1 MCDFA
6 LHLEQS
12 GTVNLTRFFDEQ
24 GNLVRVEARA
34 DMSYL
39 IRNTQTGRTLTE
51 EDHFARHADLVS
63 SEVWD
68 TSQSWHDRDENGRLV
83 RTGVGL
89 IAFDYTTGDVFRETP
104 DAKSDSVTTIFPAL
118 GGSPA

>member
-68 TSQSWHDRDENGRLV
+68 TGQSWHDRDENGRLV
-83 RTGVGL
+83 LTGAGL
-89 IAFDYTTGDVFRETP
+89 IALDHTTGDVFRETP
-104 DAKSDSVTTIFPAL
+104 EAKSDSATTIFPAL

>member
-1 MCDFA
+1 
-6 LHLEQS
+6 
-12 GTVNLTRFFDEQ
+12 
-24 GNLVRVEARA
+24 
-34 DMSYL
+34 MSYL

-68 TSQSWHDRDENGRLV
+68 TSQSWHDREENGRLV
-83 RTGVGL
+83 LTGAGL

-104 DAKSDSVTTIFPAL
+104 EAKSDSVTTIFPAL

>member
-12 GTVNLTRFFDEQ
+12 GTVNRTRFFDEQ

-63 SEVWD
+63 CEVWD
-68 TSQSWHDRDENGRLV
+68 TGQTGMIAT
-83 RTGVGL
+83 RT
-89 IAFDYTTGDVFRETP
+89 A
-104 DAKSDSVTTIFPAL
+104 DSC
-118 GGSPA
+118 SPAPD